1 MNFVNST
8 QEEQKEQEANIKK
21 VDFFVKMN
29 LNPEDYPILF
39 YCSFDQLR
47 KLTKMRSCDQKK
59 FGLIIEAL
67 KYCVFPK
74 VPVLF
79 ENLFVMSSGELFLYV
94 MKMKQYENS
103 LLYQIDN

>member
-39 YCSFDQLR
+39 YCSF
-47 KLTKMRSCDQKK
+47 
-59 FGLIIEAL
+59 
-67 KYCVFPK
+67 
-74 VPVLF
+74 
-79 ENLFVMSSGELFLYV
+79 VMH
-94 MKMKQYENS
+94 
-103 LLYQIDN
+103 